1 MLNNN
6 FSELVKKYKKY
17 RSARRDKVLLSIM
30 GLMAVVGGGFF
41 LITKSDFMM
50 KSFQK
55 TSPESSTEMTKKT
68 VVNDEKN
75 ETIVQKRVV
84 DIQEKTVERTKV
96 ETPKSQELPDKVY
109 NRTANKIEEEN
120 AFKLKVSERKNLYN
134 LLTDDKK
141 QNSYQSAVRIAEFY
155 FEEKNHQQAVI
166 WAVKASKKDPKES
179 RPWLIYAKS
188 KASLGKTKVAT
199 KALSIY
205 LKHTESKEIRD
216 LLNTL
221 K

>member
-41 LITKSDFMM
+41 LITKSDFVM

-55 TSPESSTEMTKKT
+55 TSPESPAKIVEKT
-68 VVNDEKN
+68 IINDDKN
-75 ETIVQKRVV
+75 ETSKIITEEKIVQRV
-84 DIQEKTVERTKV
+84 KV
-96 ETPKSQELPDKVY
+96 ETPKAEELPNKVY
-109 NRTANKIEEEN
+109 NRTTQTTEKEN
-120 AFKLKVSERKNLYN
+120 TFKLKVSERKNLYN

-141 QNSYQSAVRIAEFY
+141 QNSYQSAINIAKFY

-179 RPWLIYAKS
+179 LPWIIYAKS

-205 LKHTESKEIRD
+205 LKHTESKEVRD